1 MMSRRQHS
9 PHLQLL
15 TTAWAL
21 GGLASASAQT
31 KAASTA
37 SATATV
43 TAAPTSAPKIEFE
56 TNVYN
61 FGKVSAGELVRH
73 DFIFT
78 NTGKAT
84 LEITAVRPGCG
95 CTTAGE
101 WDKRVEPGK
110 TGVIPLQFNSANFG
124 GIVTKSATVTCND
137 PGQSNV
143 VLQISGTVWKP
154 IEVTPTMAT
163 FNVASDSQTNE
174 TRVVR
179 IVNNLEEPLTLS
191 DLQCSNRSFQVELK
205 TVQPGKEFAL
215 HVTAVPPFTTP
226 TVYAPITLKTSSAKM
241 PTINVSAYVTVQ
253 QAVMVTPQQMNLPQG
268 PLASATSRSI
278 LIRTGGTNT
287 LKLSDAAV
295 NVAGAEVRVQETQ
308 PGRMF
313 NLTVNF
319 PAGFHLKPEEKA
331 EVTVKSDH
339 PKFPLIRV
347 PVFQTQPAAAAAALR
362 TFPPPPA
369 AAAQSGSSPLRVV
382 SPQPTPPGTPQK

>member
-1 MMSRRQHS
+1 MKTK
-9 PHLQLL
+9 LVTLL

-21 GGLASASAQT
+21 GNLASVSAQT

-124 GIVTKSATVTCND
+124 GTVTKSATVTCND

-253 QAVMVTPQQMNLPQG
+253 QAVMVTPQQINLPQG
-268 PLASATSRSI
+268 PLASAMSPSI
-278 LIRTGGTNT
+278 LIRTSGTNT

-295 NVAGAEVRVQETQ
+295 NVAGAEVRVQEVQ

-319 PAGFHLKPEEKA
+319 PAGFHIKPDEKA

-339 PKFPLIRV
+339 PQFPLIAV
-347 PVFQTQPAAAAAALR
+347 PVFQPQAPAPTEAIQRASTPARSEGRQPL
-362 TFPPPPA
+362 PP
-369 AAAQSGSSPLRVV
+369 V
-382 SPQPTPPGTPQK
+382 TPQK

>member
-1 MMSRRQHS
+1 MSPARAGWVHRRIAENK
-9 PHLQLL
+9 PIFMKTKLVTLL
-15 TTAWAL
+15 TTAWVL
-21 GGLASASAQT
+21 GSLASVSAQT
-31 KAASTA
+31 KAASSA
-37 SATATV
+37 SATATATV
-43 TAAPTSAPKIEFE
+43 TVAQTSASKIEFE

-287 LKLSDAAV
+287 L
-295 NVAGAEVRVQETQ
+295 
-308 PGRMF
+308 
-313 NLTVNF
+313 
-319 PAGFHLKPEEKA
+319 
-331 EVTVKSDH
+331 
-339 PKFPLIRV
+339 
-347 PVFQTQPAAAAAALR
+347 
-362 TFPPPPA
+362 
-369 AAAQSGSSPLRVV
+369 
-382 SPQPTPPGTPQK
+382 